1 MTQQNAALVEESNAA
16 AAHLHAQAS
25 QLRQENAIVRQ
36 ILAAY
41 DEARKVLMGELS
53 LAYSRL
59 GDNPSREA
67 VRLLASN
74 ASLIQ
79 AIEQRI
85 ASLGATLTQ
94 EMRAALTEMLTATA
108 DDVSQQVLLLA
119 NALEIGFIR
128 FGIDELVELTIQTAI
143 DQIPGIVQTLQTS
156 IVAELRSGLA
166 QGQRFSELRD
176 RLFTL
181 NNAIFPRAKTS
192 AELMVRRAVIQANNN
207 ARQIFI
213 DRAAEQ
219 VPGLARQVVARIG
232 GDTTKLCLRAHGQ
245 IQPIGKPFELSSGP
259 PDPFQR
265 KMMAPPFHWNCRT
278 SVVPYHPRFEQ
289 TSSLTTADMI
299 TAAQAELAKL
309 ETAAGR

>member
-1 MTQQNAALVEESNAA
+1 MANERDAIIKMMDK
-16 AAHLHAQAS
+16 AQAA
-25 QLRQENAIVRQ
+25 QLRQENAVVRA

-41 DEARKVLMGELS
+41 DDARTSLMGQ
-53 LAYSRL
+53 LANAYASL
-59 GDNPSREA
+59 GDDPSREA
-67 VRLLASN
+67 VRRLASN

-79 AIEQRI
+79 AIEQRM
-85 ASLGATLTQ
+85 ANLGATLTR
-94 EMRAALTEMLTATA
+94 EMRAALAEMLAATA
-108 DDVSQQVLLLA
+108 DDVSAQVLLLA
-119 NALEIGFIR
+119 EALEVGFIR

-143 DQIPGIVQTLQTS
+143 DQIPGLIQSLQTS

-176 RLFTL
+176 KLFTL
-181 NNAIFPRAKTS
+181 HNSIFARGKTS

-219 VPGLARQVVARIG
+219 VPGLARQVVAHLG
-232 GDTTKLCLRAHGQ
+232 ADTTKLCLRAHGQ

-259 PDPFQR
+259 PDPFAR

-289 TSSLTTADMI
+289 TSSLTTADMVA
-299 TAAQAELAKL
+299 AAQAQLAML
-309 ETAAGR
+309 DAAS